1 MTTGIIIGAVV
12 LVVLIAAA
20 ALYLTRRGQGPGHLR
35 RRFGPEYERTLARHD
50 GDTAAAHKELQE
62 RVDRHGHLTQRPLE
76 ARRSEEYRAEWAALQ
91 ERFVD
96 SPAQSVREA
105 AGLLDRLARER
116 GFPAA
121 DSGEQIDALS
131 VHRPR
136 HLQAYRDLRG
146 AAARPG
152 EHNGD
157 RPTTETED
165 LRARLLKART
175 LFDDLVA
182 GGKEP
187 RHAARNRHDTDGR
200 ADAPAGDSETE
211 TESGT
216 GTDGD
221 TTATGRRG
229 SRRSHL
235 PSGSNR

>member
-12 LVVLIAAA
+12 LVLLIAAA
-20 ALYLTRRGQGPGHLR
+20 ALYLTRRGQGSGHLR
-35 RRFGPEYERTLARHD
+35 RRFGPEYERALARHD
-50 GDTAAAHKELQE
+50 GDTAAADKELQE

-76 ARRSEEYRAEWAALQ
+76 ARRTEEYRAEWAALQ

-146 AAARPG
+146 AAGPG
-152 EHNGD
+152 RQDGE
-157 RPTTETED
+157 RPTTDTEN
-165 LRARLLKART
+165 LRARLLEARA

-182 GGKEP
+182 EGKGP
-187 RHAARNRHDTDGR
+187 RHTAR
-200 ADAPAGDSETE
+200 ADTPAAGAESETE
-211 TESGT
+211 TET
-216 GTDGD
+216 GSS
-221 TTATGRRG
+221 A
-229 SRRSHL
+229 SHRSHL
-235 PSGSNR
+235 PSGSAR

>member
-1 MTTGIIIGAVV
+1 MTTGIIIGAIV

-20 ALYLTRRGQGPGHLR
+20 ALYLTRRGQGSGHLR

-50 GDTAAAHKELQE
+50 GDTAAADKELQE
-62 RVDRHGHLTQRPLE
+62 RVDRHGDLTQRPLE
-76 ARRSEEYRAEWAALQ
+76 ARQTEEYRAEWAALQ

-96 SPAQSVREA
+96 SPAESVREA
-105 AGLLDRLARER
+105 AGLLDRLSRDR

-131 VHRPR
+131 VHRPH

-146 AAARPG
+146 AVRPDQ
-152 EHNGD
+152 HDGD
-157 RPTTETED
+157 RPTTGTEE
-165 LRARLLKART
+165 LRARLLEARA
-175 LFDDLVA
+175 LFDDLLA

-187 RHAARNRHDTDGR
+187 RHTARGRHDSGTR
-200 ADAPAGDSETE
+200 ADAPAGDTESE

-221 TTATGRRG
+221 TATGRRG

>member
-20 ALYLTRRGQGPGHLR
+20 ALYMTRRGPGSGHLR

-50 GDTAAAHKELQE
+50 GDRAAADKELQE
-62 RVDRHGHLTQRPLE
+62 RVDRHGHLKQRPLE
-76 ARRSEEYRAEWAALQ
+76 ARRTEEFRAEWAALQ

-96 SPAQSVREA
+96 SPAESVREA
-105 AGLLDRLARER
+105 SGLLDRLARER

-146 AAARPG
+146 AALTG
-152 EHNGD
+152 QHNGD
-157 RPTTETED
+157 RPTTDTED
-165 LRARLLKART
+165 LRARLLEARA

-187 RHAARNRHDTDGR
+187 RHTARGRHDNAER
-200 ADAPAGDSETE
+200 ADVPSGDAPSE

-221 TTATGRRG
+221 AATGHRGTRRP
-229 SRRSHL
+229 HL